1 MKEESGREK
10 KLLLDQLHTKDLQYE
25 KAEALIK
32 DMEKELDS
40 SRMIQKAAEV
50 QANRDLLLREK
61 ERETE
66 NIKGQFRNLE
76 GML

>member
-1 MKEESGREK
+1 MKEESAREK
-10 KLLLDQLHTKDLQYE
+10 KLLLEQLHSKDLHYE

-32 DMEKELDS
+32 DMEKELDT

-50 QANRDLLLREK
+50 QANRDLVLKEK

-66 NIKGQFRNLE
+66 KIKGQFRNLE